1 MSCVL
6 KIKEA
11 FSSLT
16 ISEQKIAEYILS
28 NKDEV
33 VSESAQN
40 LAIKIGTSPATL
52 VRFAKNLGYQ
62 GLPELKIDLARDSFD
77 DKSDLTSDLKPG
89 DNVKILSQKIF
100 NHRISNLEK
109 LLKLINYDNVEAA
122 ADLLKKAETIYL
134 IGVGASGLVCR
145 DLYHKFS
152 RIGKKVVY
160 DSDFHVFLAVVNN
173 ISDKDVIVAVSYSG
187 DTSEVNFAIEIAKK
201 RDAKVIAITQMG
213 KNTLNKLSDIVCHVP
228 SCEKYLRVGAIESR
242 DASLYIADLLYLSV
256 AMSDFDVTSL
266 KLKRSRELVNKIK

>member
-16 ISEQKIAEYILS
+16 TSEQKIADYILS

-40 LAIKIGTSPATL
+40 LANKIGTSPATL

-62 GLPELKIDLARDSFD
+62 GLPELKIDLARDSLD
-77 DKSDLTSDLKPG
+77 DRSDLTSDLKPG
-89 DNVKILSQKIF
+89 DNVKVLSQKIF

-109 LLKLINYDNVEAA
+109 LLKLINYDSIETAS
-122 ADLLKKAETIYL
+122 DLLRNAENIYL

-173 ISDKDVIVAVSYSG
+173 ISAKDVIVAISYSG
-187 DTSEVNFAIEIAKK
+187 DTSEVNFAIELAKN
-201 RDAKVIAITQMG
+201 RGAKVIAITQMG
-213 KNTLNKLSDIVCHVP
+213 KNTLNKLSDVSCHVP

-256 AMSDFDVTSL
+256 AMSNFDSTSL
-266 KLKRSRELVNKIK
+266 KLKQSRDLVNKI

>member
-16 ISEQKIAEYILS
+16 ISEQKIAEYILL

-33 VSESAQN
+33 VSESAQS
-40 LAIKIGTSPATL
+40 LSIKIGTSPATL

-62 GLPELKIDLARDSFD
+62 GFPELKIDLARDSLD
-77 DKSDLTSDLKPG
+77 DKSDLTSDLKPD
-89 DNVKILSQKIF
+89 DNIKTLSQKIF

-109 LLKLINYDNVEAA
+109 LLKLINYDYIEMASN
-122 ADLLKKAETIYL
+122 LLKNAETIYL

-160 DSDFHVFLAVVNN
+160 DSDFHIFLSIINN
-173 ISDKDVIVAVSYSG
+173 VCDKDVVVAISYSG
-187 DTSEVNFAIEIAKK
+187 DTREVNFAIENAKS
-201 RDAKVIAITQMG
+201 RGAKIVAITQMG
-213 KNTLNKLSDIVCHVP
+213 KNTLNKLSDVSCHVP

-256 AMSDFDVTSL
+256 AMSDFANTNL
-266 KLKRSRELVNKIK
+266 KLKQSRELVNKI